1 MSRERNYPRNGT
13 ESKSK
18 RETKEEMD
26 GQCGR
31 MVGIINRKVA
41 ARNRGQE
48 RMEKNRLQC
57 DQPSYRG
64 RLKRERER
72 VNAKLSISFFAY
84 EGSVTRKHTKRPTL
98 NVVIIIIFCL
108 YLFQKIYIAP
118 LQGCLLRSAPSPN
131 PVE

>member
-1 MSRERNYPRNGT
+1 MSRERNLARNGT
-13 ESKSK
+13 GSKSK

-31 MVGIINRKVA
+31 MVGIIKRKLA

-72 VNAKLSISFFAY
+72 ERERDCSSVYYLSCCSSSKLHLPSAY
-84 EGSVTRKHTKRPTL
+84 LPDIWNLKP
-98 NVVIIIIFCL
+98 
-108 YLFQKIYIAP
+108 YLS
-118 LQGCLLRSAPSPN
+118 LH
-131 PVE
+131 

>member
-1 MSRERNYPRNGT
+1 MSRERNYARNST
-13 ESKSK
+13 RSKSK

-31 MVGIINRKVA
+31 MVGIIKRKVA

-72 VNAKLSISFFAY
+72 AEIWF
-84 EGSVTRKHTKRPTL
+84 E
-98 NVVIIIIFCL
+98 I
-108 YLFQKIYIAP
+108 
-118 LQGCLLRSAPSPN
+118 SAPPAPPSQLSYILSTLTVHCRWEDETAKESTDHP
-131 PVE
+131 PSYISRLRK